1 MEAKRRTCVAD
12 QSFLWASYNTI
23 YMGFTVIDAG
33 EANADH
39 RSIWIQIL
47 GNSRST
53 RAAPLTGS
61 QVKLAPE

>member
-47 GNSRST
+47 ENSR
-53 RAAPLTGS
+53 LT
-61 QVKLAPE
+61 

>member
-1 MEAKRRTCVAD
+1 
-12 QSFLWASYNTI
+12 
-23 YMGFTVIDAG
+23 MGFTVIDAC

-53 RAAPLTGS
+53 RAAPSDRFAGE
-61 QVKLAPE
+61 ARP

>member
-53 RAAPLTGS
+53 RAAPSDRFAGEARS
-61 QVKLAPE
+61 